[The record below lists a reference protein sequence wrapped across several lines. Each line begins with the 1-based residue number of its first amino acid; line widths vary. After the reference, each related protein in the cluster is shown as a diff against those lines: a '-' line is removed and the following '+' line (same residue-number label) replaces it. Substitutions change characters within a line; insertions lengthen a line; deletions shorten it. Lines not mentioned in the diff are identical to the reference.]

1 VIASVYWDK
10 VDNRA
15 FTSAVAV
22 SLVFFLV
29 ARFQLIPIE
38 GAVAVVLEVFSA
50 VGAGVVLGLMAF
62 GFLGKRI
69 GLSVA
74 VTAALALVW
83 PMLGFL
89 RDYPVLLSSLNGY
102 GVSTLVCVALSL
114 RNRKSFDFD
123 LIAKRVTSFHDE
135 DSIGPV
141 TTAAATAMVNP
152 DN

>member
-1 VIASVYWDK
+1 
-10 VDNRA
+10 
-15 FTSAVAV
+15 
-22 SLVFFLV
+22 
-29 ARFQLIPIE
+29 
-38 GAVAVVLEVFSA
+38 VFSA

-135 DSIGPV
+135 DSIRPA
-141 TTAAATAMVNP
+141 TTAATTAMVNP